1 MKNIRCL
8 TNNPMVID
16 RGLPFVDAMPG
27 SSVVELFRAV
37 RKEIMGG
44 YRLITHPLTGSMG
57 PDRNPY
63 KSIML
68 AGIQGKV
75 DPRSLEIIERAIGFA
90 EGFTETEMHS
100 NWDSSTLKDFQLI
113 DMDFIKEYLNGSEEP
128 FL

>member
-1 MKNIRCL
+1 
-8 TNNPMVID
+8 
-16 RGLPFVDAMPG
+16 VDAMPG

-68 AGIQGKV
+68 AGLIKTSYSSPLISNCTWV
-75 DPRSLEIIERAIGFA
+75 FTLETPPCHA
-90 EGFTETEMHS
+90 EPSMPAS
-100 NWDSSTLKDFQLI
+100 YI
-113 DMDFIKEYLNGSEEP
+113 P
-128 FL
+128 